1 MSKSQSLS
9 RKSDYRLITLCF
21 SLFRHLDFF
30 HLFSFIINNKSV
42 MYAANLVIM
51 NFDRSSAVCVEDIGD
66 SSIGAFIEKGGDD
79 DDIGHGYACMIH
91 LIHKM

>member
-1 MSKSQSLS
+1 M
-9 RKSDYRLITLCF
+9 
-21 SLFRHLDFF
+21 
-30 HLFSFIINNKSV
+30 
-42 MYAANLVIM
+42 
-51 NFDRSSAVCVEDIGD
+51 CVEDIGD